1 MERCLRNGD
10 TKLKHHRNDRRV
22 PISPAGLQT
31 HTHPVCQ
38 QDLQNYQTDFSN
50 VGKVNVL
57 FVQTIQ
63 CRRQKGGTLHTHTCN
78 RLTLEIGVSISTQ
91 RCASVCCCL
100 FSHSVAPSN
109 DIPLLSSALVSASAS
124 LHASL
129 YQPHRCA
136 ERDTKE
142 SITSV
147 YDSST
152 KSTRLHLLMLIPV

>member
-1 MERCLRNGD
+1 MQSSNATEMTAGFPSALWPANSHAPCVSR
-10 TKLKHHRNDRRV
+10 THKLPNRLYQCRK
-22 PISPAGLQT
+22 SQ
-31 HTHPVCQ
+31 C
-38 QDLQNYQTDFSN
+38 DLCT
-50 VGKVNVL
+50 
-57 FVQTIQ
+57 TIQ
-63 CRRQKGGTLHTHTCN
+63 CRRQKGETLHKHTCN
-78 RLTLEIGVSISTQ
+78 RLTLELGLSISTQ

-142 SITSV
+142 NITSV
-147 YDSST
+147 SHYYSST
-152 KSTRLHLLMLIPV
+152 KSTNS